1 MASIRELRSRI
12 KSVGSIRQI
21 TRAMEMVATT
31 KLRRFQERAVASRP
45 YAQEV
50 TGMVSRLAAMLG
62 DDIGD
67 RMLFQRG
74 AGERTLILLVT
85 SDRGLCGAYNS
96 NVFKTLELW
105 LRDHP
110 GRAVDYYVYGRKGYQ
125 YLTRRGREVERFLVE
140 PALELTDYRAAA
152 RAARLLVDA
161 FATRKYSEVLVL
173 YTSFETVV
181 RYVPRTI
188 QLLPVEAAALQP
200 APAKGAASAAPAA
213 RAGTDLLLEPDAN
226 TIFDRLVPR
235 YLETRV
241 YNALLESLT
250 SEYASRRVSMKNAT
264 DAAKTMQGALK
275 RVYNRKRQE
284 NITKEL
290 LDIVGG
296 AEAVR

>member
-1 MASIRELRSRI
+1 MASIRDLRNRI
-12 KSVGSIRQI
+12 KSVGNIRQI

-45 YAQEV
+45 YSQEI
-50 TGMVSRLAAMLG
+50 TAMVSRLSAMLG

-67 RMLFQRG
+67 RPLFKRG

-96 NVFKTLELW
+96 NVFRVLELW

-110 GRAVDYYVYGRKGYQ
+110 GRAVDYFVYGRKGYQ
-125 YLTRRGREVERFLVE
+125 YLTRRGREVARFLVE
-140 PALELTDYRAAA
+140 PPLEQLDYRGAA
-152 RAARLLVDA
+152 RAARLLSEGYL
-161 FATRKYSEVLVL
+161 TGQYSEVIVL
-173 YTSFETVV
+173 FTAFESMV
-181 RYVPRTI
+181 RYVPKTVQFLPIESASI
-188 QLLPVEAAALQP
+188 QR
-200 APAKGAASAAPAA
+200 GAQSATMP
-213 RAGTDLLLEPDAN
+213 RGDVILEPDAA

-235 YLETRV
+235 YLETRI

-264 DAAKTMQGALK
+264 DAARTMQGALK
-275 RVYNRKRQE
+275 RVYNKKRQE
-284 NITKEL
+284 TITKEL

-296 AEAVR
+296 AEALR